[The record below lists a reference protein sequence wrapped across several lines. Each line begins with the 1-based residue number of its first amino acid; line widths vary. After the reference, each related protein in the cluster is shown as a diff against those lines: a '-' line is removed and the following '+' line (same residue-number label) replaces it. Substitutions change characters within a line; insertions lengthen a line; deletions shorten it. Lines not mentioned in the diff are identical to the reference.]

1 MVGLLKNNGMH
12 EKYELPSG
20 KHFAFGIR
28 RSWVQTLV
36 LSGRLCVLE
45 LALNMHSLSLLKG
58 KNITKLQEVYFTRV
72 ALYMYCLHKSWESSH
87 KLIMACQEVLRDSVL
102 TKMKFLTCHTQSE
115 KGHSMIEES

>member
-1 MVGLLKNNGMH
+1 MGSSLSTCRRRRCQTYSHRLQQPTVKKIQKHIIMVRLYYYPMVGLLKNNGMH

-72 ALYMYCLHKSWESSH
+72 ALYMYCLHKS
-87 KLIMACQEVLRDSVL
+87 
-102 TKMKFLTCHTQSE
+102 
-115 KGHSMIEES
+115 